1 MGQHGEEV
9 RCISDSLNMMRLPLE
24 VSPFNP
30 QSLTGQP
37 RWGIGDRIPLTPCVA
52 SHCVRYSFHPQS
64 LRDSPGGALGT
75 VFPKPLAS
83 LRSEFVVLHYYYYI

>member
-1 MGQHGEEV
+1 
-9 RCISDSLNMMRLPLE
+9 MMRLPLE
-24 VSPFNP
+24 VCPFN
-30 QSLTGQP
+30 
-37 RWGIGDRIPLTPCVA
+37 
-52 SHCVRYSFHPQS
+52 PQS

>member
-1 MGQHGEEV
+1 MGQHREEV

-30 QSLTGQP
+30 SP
-37 RWGIGDRIPLTPCVA
+37 
-52 SHCVRYSFHPQS
+52 